1 MLRIVDLPSL
11 AQIGKS
17 RGDARTLSE
26 RTLSGDV
33 TTEPFDNRL
42 PRAALVLRGA
52 LGFASRP
59 YDRFAFSRMVAK
71 EQKIGAQA
79 TRLTLNYKT

>member
-1 MLRIVDLPSL
+1 MSCSLLRIVDLPSL

-26 RTLSGDV
+26 RSLSGDV

-42 PRAALVLRGA
+42 PRAAKMLRRA

-59 YDRFAFSRMVAK
+59 YDRFALSEEPSKGSNSRGVLA
-71 EQKIGAQA
+71 
-79 TRLTLNYKT
+79 